1 MSRQTELEAVNAIL
15 ACAGHMPVNT
25 IEEPTSAQ
33 AAVALQLLRTVHR
46 EVLSLGWHW
55 NTEYGVTLEVD
66 INTGKIPV
74 PSSVLRFQVEDA
86 PWVIHRG
93 PFLYDRAS
101 RSDQFESAV
110 TGWIIRYLPWDEVS
124 EEAKTYITAL
134 AKVRYYNGFVG
145 SDQALDLLQREAII
159 AQVALNESDADV
171 GNYSIFDSPD
181 IAQGLPLGHIYV
193 TGAPRMGRGI
203 MDDRTP
209 KR

>member
-1 MSRQTELEAVNAIL
+1 
-15 ACAGHMPVNT
+15 MPVNT
-25 IEEPTSAQ
+25 IEGPTTAQ

-55 NTEYGVTLEVD
+55 NTEYGVSLEVD

-74 PSSVLRFQVEDA
+74 PSSILRFQVEDS
-86 PWVIHRG
+86 PWVIQRG
-93 PFLYDRAS
+93 PFLYNRADRTDIFDA
-101 RSDQFESAV
+101 AV
-110 TGWIIRYLPWDEVS
+110 VGSCIRYLPWDEIS

-134 AKVRYYNGFVG
+134 AKVRYYQGFVG
-145 SDQALDLLQREAII
+145 VDPGLDLLQREAII
-159 AQVALNESDADV
+159 AHVALNEADTDV